1 MLYGGLEHVE
11 IPCWIGGGG
20 AKMFYF
26 LEDHVMR
33 SPKMSEKMKMLAVQT
48 LHFPAEE
55 QNIKMTGSNR

>member
-1 MLYGGLEHVE
+1 MWRSRVGSVH
-11 IPCWIGGGG
+11 IITRGGG